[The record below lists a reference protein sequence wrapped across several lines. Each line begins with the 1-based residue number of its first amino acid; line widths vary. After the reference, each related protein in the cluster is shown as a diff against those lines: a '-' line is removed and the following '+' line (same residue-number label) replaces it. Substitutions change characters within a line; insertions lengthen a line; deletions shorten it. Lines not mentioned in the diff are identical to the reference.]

1 MPPMNFGKHA
11 TINADGTGHTSE
23 ERLQLALT
31 DPNNPN
37 ALKQGQVRA
46 ISQNRIRSAI
56 AELAYGN
63 IENVHQWMQQVATG
77 ITGTNAEGQ
86 TITLTRPDPK
96 AAVELF
102 LAVAEYALP
111 KLKAVAIDVRS
122 SDGSVKQLSVSDLEK
137 IVSEQ

>member
-1 MPPMNFGKHA
+1 MPRMNFGKHA

-23 ERLQLALT
+23 ERLQLALS
-31 DPNNPN
+31 DPNNPQ

-46 ISQNRIRSAI
+46 ISQNRIRSAM
-56 AELAYGN
+56 AELAHGN
-63 IENVHQWMQQVATG
+63 IENVNKWIQTL
-77 ITGTNAEGQ
+77 AEGVFDP
-86 TITLTRPDPK
+86 LTGKCIVLPQPK
-96 AAVELF
+96 AAIDAFIELAQF
-102 LAVAEYALP
+102 SLP

>member
-1 MPPMNFGKHA
+1 MPRMNFGKHA

-31 DPNNPN
+31 DPNNPQ

-46 ISQNRIRSAI
+46 ISQNRIRSAM
-56 AELAYGN
+56 AELAHGN
-63 IENVHQWMQQVATG
+63 IEKVHEWLQQVATG
-77 ITGTNAEGQ
+77 VTGTDSEGR

-96 AAVELF
+96 SAIELF
-102 LAVAEYALP
+102 MQLAEYSLP